1 MESANLHHH
10 HHLHHQVQDQPVNIG
25 SSSPLSTSFFGVGIA
40 NTTPHSWSP
49 NTLLNP
55 SHFSSNNIANG
66 SVLINSRD
74 ISRQQNDFLAP
85 SLNNSSMLQHM
96 GFQWANSGNSNNGEL
111 SSYPYPKKFTEMM
124 INHEFTEM
132 MINHGSPSPSSSS
145 NTQDFQLQQNELR
158 EMSEKLLL
166 RSFSSGCQIKG
177 LQFQAGNSSRGSFS
191 QILPTI
197 NISDLNR
204 SSNSGIS
211 SSLDMNMQPLD
222 LFTSDRRFSGCLSP
236 ASTDIHGF
244 YKDNLYYGADH
255 IQQSRPSN
263 SPSKISAFTSGVSE
277 AKRPNSYLEPKV
289 THSAQKKSRSDSR
302 ASCPPIK
309 VRKEKLGDR
318 IAALQQLVAPF
329 GKTDTASVLMEAIGY
344 IKFLQNQVET
354 LSVPY
359 MKPSRSRTSRTARGG
374 SSEDGNEESK
384 RDLKSRGLCLVPLTC
399 LSYVTDGGGG
409 VWPPPNFG

>member
-10 HHLHHQVQDQPVNIG
+10 HQHHQLQVQDQLVIG
-25 SSSPLSTSFFGVGIA
+25 SSPLSTSNPRFFGVGIG
-40 NTTPHSWSP
+40 NTTHSWPP

-55 SHFSSNNIANG
+55 SSQFSSNIVNG
-66 SVLINSRD
+66 SVIINSRD

-85 SLNNSSMLQHM
+85 SLNTSSMIQDM
-96 GFQWANSGNSNNGEL
+96 GFQWASSNNTNSNTNGEL
-111 SSYPYPKKFTEMM
+111 SYPFHQKFTEMM
-124 INHEFTEM
+124 INHS
-132 MINHGSPSPSSSS
+132 SPSPSSSS
-145 NTQDFQLQQNELR
+145 NTQDFQLQQPPAIGYTKNEERELR

-166 RSFSSGCQIKG
+166 RNFSSGLQIKG

-197 NISDLNR
+197 NISNLNR
-204 SSNSGIS
+204 SNSNSGIS
-211 SSLDMNMQPLD
+211 SSLDMNMQPLE
-222 LFTSDRRFSGCLSP
+222 LFTNSDCRFSAGCLSP
-236 ASTDIHGF
+236 ASNDVHGF
-244 YKDNLYYGADH
+244 YKDNLYYGVDDH
-255 IQQSRPSN
+255 MQQSRPSN
-263 SPSKISAFTSGVSE
+263 STSKISSAFTSGVSE
-277 AKRPNSYLEPKV
+277 AKRPSSFMEPKV

-302 ASCPPIK
+302 SSCPPIK

-344 IKFLQNQVET
+344 IKFLQSQVE
-354 LSVPY
+354 
-359 MKPSRSRTSRTARGG
+359 G

-384 RDLKSRGLCLVPLTC
+384 PDLRSRGLCLVPLTC